1 METPLDLPVQGTA
14 LRNAD
19 VYLFGSGSPEGTVQE
34 ISILVQ
40 IFIVAHLTDTSI
52 FRQKGQRSRSQGHIM
67 PIETGET
74 EQEHSTE

>member
-19 VYLFGSGSPEGTVQE
+19 VYLFGPGSPEGTVQE

-40 IFIVAHLTDTSI
+40 IFIVEHLTDSSNW
-52 FRQKGQRSRSQGHIM
+52 QNGQRSRSQGHILS
-67 PIETGET
+67 IETGET